1 MGTVSGVRIERIST
15 VGIPVTDQDAALAFY
30 RDVLGLEVR
39 VDAPIPQLGSR
50 WIMLGPSGSD
60 DTISLVAASG
70 ESVVGVETGIR
81 FEAADAAAAHDALA
95 AAGVDVGELL
105 LWPGVPPMFAAHDT
119 DGNRFEIV
127 QP

>member
-1 MGTVSGVRIERIST
+1 
-15 VGIPVTDQDAALAFY
+15 
-30 RDVLGLEVR
+30 
-39 VDAPIPQLGSR
+39 
-50 WIMLGPSGSD
+50 MLGPAGSD
-60 DTISLVAASG
+60 DTVSLVAATG
-70 ESVVGVETGIR
+70 DAAVGIETGIR